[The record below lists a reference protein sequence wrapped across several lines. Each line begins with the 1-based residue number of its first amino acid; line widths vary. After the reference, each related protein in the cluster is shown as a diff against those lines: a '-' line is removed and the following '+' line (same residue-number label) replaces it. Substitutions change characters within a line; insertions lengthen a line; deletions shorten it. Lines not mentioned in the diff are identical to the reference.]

1 MATPLIGTSESINN
15 LISGTLQLKRKYKS
29 FKFFVILFFQSGQII
44 FSWFALF
51 ILMIY
56 VKKLAVIQVDRMAG

>member
-1 MATPLIGTSESINN
+1 
-15 LISGTLQLKRKYKS
+15 
-29 FKFFVILFFQSGQII
+29 VILFFQSGQII